1 MTISLGPDHPDL
13 RWVSKKKHEES
24 DEERALRNHRP
35 RRDWRSAAWPRPRGS
50 PCSATPAWVSATT
63 STTTAASPSTTSGDT
78 DDDLRAVSRVRFGVN
93 MTGETDSGITFGAT
107 IRADNAIGGQGGPED
122 QGQTAGSVFVSGS
135 WGTLTFGDTN
145 GADEQWVGDV
155 PGNYSLTG
163 LTDFNETQF
172 VSNGGSFGNDTGNN
186 FAANPFARPTVR
198 YDFDIMGF
206 GLSLSSNRDLTD
218 IGVGTGYAAD
228 FGGGSWS
235 VGAGYYKFDSF
246 TRCRRSASSSCVE
259 TDGTG
264 DHRGHGRPDRTVL
277 PGRRAVVGRPG
288 RRLRGLRL
296 RRHLRQDHLEHRGR
310 GRGRGRQHP
319 GRRLVRL
326 GRLRGRCL
334 LGLHPERQRPATM
347 ARTASKAST
356 ATPPTAFPRST
367 TSAAAP
373 RSTAASSRPT
383 AARTTT
389 TRTRRAIA
397 DFGIKMAF

>member
-1 MTISLGPDHPDL
+1 M
-13 RWVSKKKHEES
+13 KKV
-24 DEERALRNHRP
+24 LF
-35 RRDWRSAAWPRPRGS
+35 
-50 PCSATPAWVSATT
+50 ATT
-63 STTTAASPSTTSGDT
+63 ALAGLAIGGVASAQGIALFGDARLGLGYNINNDGAVAFNDEGGT
-78 DDDLRAVSRVRFGVN
+78 DDDVRAVSRVRFGVN

-107 IRADNAIGGQGGPED
+107 IRADNAIGGEGGVED

-135 WGTLTFGDTN
+135 WGTLTYGDTN

-163 LTDFNETQF
+163 LTDFNETKF

-186 FAANPFARPTVR
+186 FASNPFARPTVR

-218 IGVGTGYAAD
+218 IGVGSGYAAD

-246 TRCRRSASSSCVE
+246 TQFGEATTGEAEVCADIDPDTGECIFDTVLIPVAP
-259 TDGTG
+259 DG
-264 DHRGHGRPDRTVL
+264 RVL
-277 PGRRAVVGRPG
+277 PGRRAVVGRPV
-288 RRLRGLRL
+288 RRLRVLRL

-326 GRLRGRCL
+326 GCLRGRRL
-334 LGLHPERQRPATM
+334 LGLHPERHRAGG
-347 ARTASKAST
+347 RV
-356 ATPPTAFPRST
+356 
-367 TSAAAP
+367 
-373 RSTAASSRPT
+373 
-383 AARTTT
+383 
-389 TRTRRAIA
+389 RR
-397 DFGIKMAF
+397 GQLRGH